1 MRSVV
6 NKRIKPVGIIAVA
19 IAALNILY
27 TVFRAIIT
35 GSNLTVF
42 DIWSIAGC
50 VVFGGGLMLA
60 LVLSAKRERNKQSE
74 EPKEEQDVE

>member
-1 MRSVV
+1 M
-6 NKRIKPVGIIAVA
+6 NKRIKPLGIIAIV

-27 TVFRAIIT
+27 TLLRAIIT

-50 VVFGGGLMLA
+50 TVFGVGLTLA
-60 LVLSAKRERNKQSE
+60 LISSAKRERNKKSE
-74 EPKEEQDVE
+74 KPKEEQDVE